1 MGTRVGFRATITE
14 AFAATVIG
22 ESGER
27 EQAPA
32 PYRTDRLPEL
42 GDIVG
47 GHYRLV
53 RVLGQGMFGR
63 VYVAERVDVPAHQVA
78 LKVVPREV
86 YSGRNVE
93 RELVMLAAASH
104 PHIVQL
110 KDHGMTAGY
119 VWLTMPVYEGETLAN
134 RLDRGPLG
142 LEEAYDV
149 FLPIARALDALHKAG
164 LRHQDIKPENIFLA
178 RFAGHLHPILLDLG
192 VAAEREATFV
202 AGTILYASPEQ
213 LSALSSRA
221 ETLPLSDKMDTYCL
235 ASTLLFALVGSTY
248 FPGEGADSRLEIVK
262 AQNQR
267 ATSPLAKGAL
277 IEATGAPRKMLSA
290 AFCRWMDPD
299 PLNRPPVRV
308 MADELEVLLEP
319 DREQERRRARRRIRF
334 RYLGRMAVAALLA
347 VAGGGAFFAY
357 SKRETLRLASELD
370 RARAEGA
377 ASFGELD
384 TCIASHQVAQ
394 REATAC
400 RDAKSRQEEE
410 YRTKLRQVS
419 KSGGATE
426 ASFARQMQA
435 LETTYST
442 RMKSCEEEKSSAVR
456 ASDADRAQLTWDYQR
471 KETLLLT
478 ERDEQHKVAE
488 NRTRELDR
496 CRADLAS
503 LARSS
508 ATVDRPSAVEA
519 PAPPS
524 GGETAVPGSGP
535 GTRRIA
541 PPVPEPS
548 LFGPAPAEGTLNITH
563 PTSEGAAHS
572 AAAATAP
579 AAAAHW

>member
-1 MGTRVGFRATITE
+1 VGTRIGFRATVTE
-14 AFAATVIG
+14 AFAATVMG
-22 ESGER
+22 QSGER
-27 EQAPA
+27 DQAPA
-32 PYRTDRLPEL
+32 PFRTDRLPEV
-42 GDIVG
+42 GDVVG

-119 VWLTMPVYEGETLAN
+119 VWLTMPVYEGETLAT
-134 RLDRGPLG
+134 RLQRGPLG

-213 LSALSSRA
+213 LSALSSAA

-235 ASTLLFALVGSTY
+235 AATLLLALVGPTY
-248 FPGEGADSRLEIVK
+248 FPGEGAESRLEIVK
-262 AQNQR
+262 AQDVR

-277 IEATGAPRKMLSA
+277 IEANGTPRKLLSA

-299 PLNRPPVRV
+299 PFNRPPVRV

-319 DREQERRRARRRIRF
+319 EREQDRRRARRSLRF
-334 RYLGRMAVAALLA
+334 RYLGRTALTAMFMVAA
-347 VAGGGAFFAY
+347 GGALFAY
-357 SKRETLRLASELD
+357 SKRQTIRLASELD

-384 TCIASHQVAQ
+384 TCIASHQLAQ
-394 REATAC
+394 REVTAC
-400 RDAKSRQEEE
+400 HDAKSRQEEE
-410 YRTKLRQVS
+410 YRAKLRHVA
-419 KSGGATE
+419 KTGGASE
-426 ASFARQMQA
+426 ASYAKQLQS
-435 LETTYST
+435 LESTYAT
-442 RMKSCEEEKSSAVR
+442 RMKSCEEEKAIAAR
-456 ASDADRAQLTWDYQR
+456 AHDADQHQQTWDWQRKEAQLTS
-471 KETLLLT
+471 
-478 ERDEQHKVAE
+478 ERDEQHKAAE
-488 NRTRELDR
+488 TRSRELDR
-496 CRADLAS
+496 CRADLSMQSRQPANVDHLNPGDS
-503 LARSS
+503 LGAPSS
-508 ATVDRPSAVEA
+508 VGETPMPGSA
-519 PAPPS
+519 PKRLAPP
-524 GGETAVPGSGP
+524 A
-535 GTRRIA
+535 
-541 PPVPEPS
+541 PEPS
-548 LFGPAPAEGTLNITH
+548 PFGPAPVEGLLDVPLPSSIA
-563 PTSEGAAHS
+563 PPS
-572 AAAATAP
+572 AP
-579 AAAAHW
+579 AAAAANW

>member
-1 MGTRVGFRATITE
+1 VGTRTGFRATITE

-22 ESGER
+22 QSGER
-27 EQAPA
+27 DQAPA
-32 PYRTDRLPEL
+32 PFRTDRLPEV

-53 RVLGQGMFGR
+53 RALGQGMFGR

-110 KDHGMTAGY
+110 KDHGTTAGY
-119 VWLTMPVYEGETLAN
+119 VWLTMPVYEGETLAT
-134 RLDRGPLG
+134 RLQRGPLG

-213 LSALSSRA
+213 LSALSSAA

-235 ASTLLFALVGSTY
+235 AATLLFALVGSTY
-248 FPGEGADSRLEIVK
+248 FPGEGAESRLEIVK
-262 AQNQR
+262 AQDLR

-277 IEATGAPRKMLSA
+277 IEATGTPRKMLSA

-299 PLNRPPVRV
+299 PFNRPPVRA
-308 MADELEVLLEP
+308 MADELDVLLEP
-319 DREQERRRARRRIRF
+319 EREQERRRARRSLRF
-334 RYLGRMAVAALLA
+334 RYLGRTAVTGLFLVAA
-347 VAGGGAFFAY
+347 GGAFFAY
-357 SKRETLRLASELD
+357 SKRETIRLASELD
-370 RARAEGA
+370 RARADGA

-410 YRTKLRQVS
+410 YRAKLRHVA

-426 ASFARQMQA
+426 ASFARQLQA
-435 LETTYST
+435 VEATYTT
-442 RMKSCEEEKSSAVR
+442 RVKACEEEKASAAR
-456 ASDADRAQLTWDYQR
+456 AYDAEEQQRTWDWQR
-471 KETLLLT
+471 KEAQLLN
-478 ERDEQHKVAE
+478 EREEQHRVAE
-488 NRTRELDR
+488 TRARELDR
-496 CRADLAS
+496 CRSDLAFQS
-503 LARSS
+503 R
-508 ATVDRPSAVEA
+508 A
-519 PAPPS
+519 PAPLDHSSPAETLGAPS
-524 GGETAVPGSGP
+524 SVGETPLPGSTP
-535 GTRRIA
+535 KHLA
-541 PPVPEPS
+541 PPAPEPS
-548 LFGPAPAEGTLNITH
+548 PFGAAPVEGTLLVPL
-563 PTSEGAAHS
+563 PTSLEPPA
-572 AAAATAP
+572 AP
-579 AAAAHW
+579 AAAAAAANW

>member
-1 MGTRVGFRATITE
+1 VGTRVGFRATITE

-27 EQAPA
+27 LQAPA
-32 PYRTDRLPEL
+32 PYRTDRLPEV

-53 RVLGQGMFGR
+53 RVLGQGMFGK

-78 LKVVPREV
+78 LKLVPREV

-134 RLDRGPLG
+134 RLERGPLG

-192 VAAEREATFV
+192 VAAEREAPFV

-221 ETLPLSDKMDTYCL
+221 ESLPLSDKMDTYCL

-248 FPGEGADSRLEIVK
+248 FPGEGAHSRLEIVK
-262 AQNQR
+262 AHDMR
-267 ATSPLAKGAL
+267 STSPLAKGAL
-277 IEATGAPRKMLSA
+277 IEATGTPRKMLSA

-319 DREQERRRARRRIRF
+319 EREQERRRARRRIRF
-334 RYLGRMAVAALLA
+334 RYVGRTAVAALLA
-347 VAGGGAFFAY
+347 VAAGGAFFAY
-357 SKRETLRLASELD
+357 SKRQTLRLASELN

-384 TCIASHQVAQ
+384 TCIASHQLAQ
-394 REATAC
+394 RDANAC

-410 YRTKLRQVS
+410 YRAKLRHVA

-426 ASFARQMQA
+426 ASFARQLQA
-435 LETTYST
+435 VETTYTT
-442 RMKSCEEEKSSAVR
+442 RIKSCEEEKASAVR
-456 ASDADRAQLTWDYQR
+456 TSDADRAQLTWDFQR
-471 KETLLLT
+471 KETQLQI
-478 ERDEQHKVAE
+478 ERDEQHRLAE
-488 NRTRELDR
+488 TRTRELDR
-496 CRADLAS
+496 CRGDLAT

-508 ATVDRPSAVEA
+508 ATVDRPGTVES

-535 GTRRIA
+535 GTRHVA
-541 PPVPEPS
+541 PTAPMPPPY
-548 LFGPAPAEGTLNITH
+548 GPPPAEGTLNITD
-563 PTSEGAAHS
+563 PASENTARS
-572 AAAATAP
+572 AAAAT
-579 AAAAHW
+579 HW

>member
-1 MGTRVGFRATITE
+1 MGTRIGFRATITE
-14 AFAATVIG
+14 AFAATVVG
-22 ESGER
+22 ESGPR
-27 EQAPA
+27 DQAPA
-32 PYRTDRLPEL
+32 PFRTDRLPEV

-110 KDHGMTAGY
+110 KDHGMAAAY
-119 VWLTMPVYEGETLAN
+119 VWLTMPVYEGETLAT
-134 RLDRGPLG
+134 RLQRGPLG

-192 VAAEREATFV
+192 VAAEREGPFV

-213 LSALSSRA
+213 LSALSSAA

-235 ASTLLFALVGSTY
+235 AATLLFALVGATY
-248 FPGEGADSRLEIVK
+248 FPGEGAESRLEIVN
-262 AQNQR
+262 AQGVR
-267 ATSPLAKGAL
+267 ATNPLAKGAL
-277 IEATGAPRKMLSA
+277 VEATGAPRKMLNA

-299 PLNRPPVRV
+299 PFNRPPVRV

-319 DREQERRRARRRIRF
+319 ERELDRRRARRSLRL
-334 RYLGRMAVAALLA
+334 RYVGRTALTALLLT
-347 VAGGGAFFAY
+347 AGAGALFAY
-357 SKRETLRLASELD
+357 SKRETIRLASELD

-394 REATAC
+394 REANAC
-400 RDAKSRQEEE
+400 RDAKSRQDEE
-410 YRTKLRQVS
+410 YRAKLRHLAKNGASEAAFAKQV
-419 KSGGATE
+419 
-426 ASFARQMQA
+426 QA
-435 LETTYST
+435 LETTYTT
-442 RMKSCEEEKSSAVR
+442 RVRSCEEEKAGAAR
-456 ASDADRAQLTWDYQR
+456 AHDAEQQQLTWDWQR
-471 KETLLLT
+471 REAQLAG
-478 ERDEQHKVAE
+478 ERDDQHKLAE
-488 NRTRELDR
+488 TRVRELDR
-496 CRADLAS
+496 CRSDLAVQS
-503 LARSS
+503 RPAANPDRSTGSDSFGAPPSVGETPLPGS
-508 ATVDRPSAVEA
+508 APRHLA
-519 PAPPS
+519 PAP
-524 GGETAVPGSGP
+524 
-535 GTRRIA
+535 
-541 PPVPEPS
+541 EPS
-548 LFGPAPAEGTLNITH
+548 PFGPAPVEGTLNM
-563 PTSEGAAHS
+563 PLPSSQAPSG
-572 AAAATAP
+572 AP
-579 AAAAHW
+579 AAANW

>member
-1 MGTRVGFRATITE
+1 VGTRVGFRATITE

-27 EQAPA
+27 VQAPA
-32 PYRTDRLPEL
+32 PFRTDRLPEV
-42 GDIVG
+42 GDVVG

-134 RLDRGPLG
+134 RLERGPLG

-192 VAAEREATFV
+192 VAAEREAPFV

-235 ASTLLFALVGSTY
+235 ASTLLFSLVGPTY
-248 FPGEGADSRLEIVK
+248 FPGEGANSRLEIVK
-262 AQNQR
+262 AQDLR
-267 ATSPLAKGAL
+267 ATSPLSKGAL
-277 IEATGAPRKMLSA
+277 IEATGTPRKMLSA

-299 PLNRPPVRV
+299 PHNRPPVRV

-319 DREQERRRARRRIRF
+319 EREQERRRARRRIRF
-334 RYLGRMAVAALLA
+334 RYLGRTALAALLA

-370 RARAEGA
+370 RARAAGA

-400 RDAKSRQEEE
+400 RDAKSRQEDE
-410 YRTKLRQVS
+410 YRGKLRQVA
-419 KSGGATE
+419 KSGGASE

-435 LETTYST
+435 LESTYTT
-442 RMKSCEEEKSSAVR
+442 RVKSCEEDKALAVR
-456 ASDADRAQLTWDYQR
+456 ANDADRAQMTWDFQR
-471 KETLLLT
+471 KETQLQN
-478 ERDEQHKVAE
+478 ERDEQHKLVE
-488 NRTRELDR
+488 TRTRELDR
-496 CRADLAS
+496 CRGDLATMTR
-503 LARSS
+503 A
-508 ATVDRPSAVEA
+508 AAVIDRPSIES
-519 PAPPS
+519 PPPS

-535 GTRRIA
+535 GTRHPA
-541 PPVPEPS
+541 PSAPEPS
-548 LFGPAPAEGTLNITH
+548 PFGPAPSEGTLNITH
-563 PTSEGAAHS
+563 PSSES
-572 AAAATAP
+572 ASHAP
-579 AAAAHW
+579 AAAAANW

>member
-1 MGTRVGFRATITE
+1 MGTRIGFRATITE

-22 ESGER
+22 QSGER
-27 EQAPA
+27 DQPPA
-32 PYRTDRLPEL
+32 PFRTDRLPEV
-42 GDIVG
+42 GDVVG

-53 RVLGQGMFGR
+53 RVLGQGMFGK

-78 LKVVPREV
+78 LKVVPRDV

-119 VWLTMPVYEGETLAN
+119 VWLTMPVYEGETLAT
-134 RLDRGPLG
+134 RLQRGPLG

-235 ASTLLFALVGSTY
+235 AATLLFALVGPTY
-248 FPGEGADSRLEIVK
+248 FPGEGAASRLEIVT
-262 AQNQR
+262 AQDLR
-267 ATSPLAKGAL
+267 AKSPLAKGAL
-277 IEATGAPRKMLSA
+277 TEATGTPRKMLSA

-299 PLNRPPVRV
+299 PYNRPPVRV

-319 DREQERRRARRRIRF
+319 DREQERRRARRSLRF
-334 RYLGRMAVAALLA
+334 RYLGRTA
-347 VAGGGAFFAY
+347 VAGLLMAAAGAAFFAY
-357 SKRETLRLASELD
+357 SKRENIRLASELD

-394 REATAC
+394 REAMAC
-400 RDAKSRQEEE
+400 RDAKSRQEDE
-410 YRTKLRQVS
+410 YRAKLRHVA

-426 ASFARQMQA
+426 ASFARQLQA
-435 LETTYST
+435 VEATYAT
-442 RMKSCEEEKSSAVR
+442 RVRSCEEEKAGAAR
-456 ASDADRAQLTWDYQR
+456 AHDAEEQQRAWDWQRREVQLMNDRDDQHRIA
-471 KETLLLT
+471 ETRA
-478 ERDEQHKVAE
+478 RD
-488 NRTRELDR
+488 LDR
-496 CRADLAS
+496 CRADLATQS
-503 LARSS
+503 R
-508 ATVDRPSAVEA
+508 A
-519 PAPPS
+519 PARPDSTSPMETLGAPS
-524 GGETAVPGSGP
+524 SVGETPLPGS
-535 GTRRIA
+535 A
-541 PPVPEPS
+541 PKQVVPPAPEPS
-548 LFGPAPAEGTLNITH
+548 PFGTVPIEGALHLPLPSSVGPSGAPAT
-563 PTSEGAAHS
+563 
-572 AAAATAP
+572 AAAAAN
-579 AAAAHW
+579 W

>member
-1 MGTRVGFRATITE
+1 VGTRIGFRATITE

-27 EQAPA
+27 DHAPA
-32 PYRTDRLPEL
+32 PFRTDRLPEV

-53 RVLGQGMFGR
+53 RVLGQGMFGK

-110 KDHGMTAGY
+110 KDHGMAAGY

-134 RLDRGPLG
+134 RLQRGPLG

-149 FLPIARALDALHKAG
+149 FHPIARALDALHKAG

-178 RFAGHLHPILLDLG
+178 RFAGQLHPILLDLG
-192 VAAEREATFV
+192 VAAEREAPFV

-213 LSALSSRA
+213 LSALSSAA

-235 ASTLLFALVGSTY
+235 AATLLLALVGPTY
-248 FPGEGADSRLEIVK
+248 FPGEGAESRLEIVR
-262 AQNQR
+262 AQDVR

-277 IEATGAPRKMLSA
+277 IEASGTPRKMLSA

-299 PLNRPPVRV
+299 PYNRPPVRV

-319 DREQERRRARRRIRF
+319 ERDQERRRARRRIRF
-334 RYLGRMAVAALLA
+334 RYLGRTALAASLVAAA
-347 VAGGGAFFAY
+347 GGAFFVY
-357 SKRETLRLASELD
+357 SKRQTLRLAAELD

-384 TCIASHQVAQ
+384 TCIASHQLAQ

-400 RDAKSRQEEE
+400 REVATRQEEE
-410 YRTKLRQVS
+410 YRAKLRQVA
-419 KSGGATE
+419 KSGGANE
-426 ASFARQMQA
+426 ASFARQLQA
-435 LETTYST
+435 VEATCTT
-442 RMKSCEEEKSSAVR
+442 RMKSCEEEKAVAAR
-456 ASDADRAQLTWDYQR
+456 ACESQEHQRTWDWQR
-471 KETLLLT
+471 KESELT
-478 ERDEQHKVAE
+478 SERDEQHKVAE
-488 NRTRELDR
+488 ARGRELDR

-503 LARSS
+503 MSR
-508 ATVDRPSAVEA
+508 T
-519 PAPPS
+519 PAPIERAVDPLGAPS
-524 GGETAVPGSGP
+524 SVGETPASGSTPKRG
-535 GTRRIA
+535 A
-541 PPVPEPS
+541 PPAPEPS
-548 LFGPAPAEGTLNITH
+548 PFGAMPIEGTLNLQ
-563 PTSEGAAHS
+563 PTSTESPSAPS
-572 AAAATAP
+572 RAAAAN
-579 AAAAHW
+579 W

>member
-1 MGTRVGFRATITE
+1 V
-14 AFAATVIG
+14 
-22 ESGER
+22 
-27 EQAPA
+27 
-32 PYRTDRLPEL
+32 

-119 VWLTMPVYEGETLAN
+119 VWLTMPVYEGETLAT
-134 RLDRGPLG
+134 RLLRGPLG

-213 LSALSSRA
+213 LSALSSAA
-221 ETLPLSDKMDTYCL
+221 ESLPLSDKMDTYCL
-235 ASTLLFALVGSTY
+235 AATLLLALVGSTY
-248 FPGEGADSRLEIVK
+248 FPGEGAESRLEIVK
-262 AQNQR
+262 AQDQR

-299 PLNRPPVRV
+299 PYNRPPVRV

-319 DREQERRRARRRIRF
+319 EREQERRRARRSLRF
-334 RYLGRMAVAALLA
+334 RYAGRTALAALFMA
-347 VAGGGAFFAY
+347 AAGGALFAY
-357 SKRETLRLASELD
+357 SKRQTLRLASELD

-384 TCIASHQVAQ
+384 TCIASHQLAQ
-394 REATAC
+394 REANAC
-400 RDAKSRQEEE
+400 RDAKSRQEDE
-410 YRTKLRQVS
+410 YRAKLRNVA
-419 KSGGATE
+419 KSGGPTE

-435 LETTYST
+435 LEATYAT
-442 RMKSCEEEKSSAVR
+442 RMKSCEEEKVGASR
-456 ASDADRAQLTWDYQR
+456 AHEAEQKQMTWDWQR
-471 KETLLLT
+471 KEVQLT
-478 ERDEQHKVAE
+478 TDRDEQHKVAE
-488 NRTRELDR
+488 ARARELDR
-496 CRADLAS
+496 CRADLGTHS
-503 LARSS
+503 R
-508 ATVDRPSAVEA
+508 A
-519 PAPPS
+519 PANLDRSNAIETLGAPS
-524 GGETAVPGSGP
+524 SVGETPLPGS
-535 GTRRIA
+535 A
-541 PPVPEPS
+541 PKHTPPPAPEPS
-548 LFGPAPAEGTLNITH
+548 PFGPAPVEGMLDL
-563 PTSEGAAHS
+563 PFPSSVGPAP
-572 AAAATAP
+572 AP
-579 AAAAHW
+579 AAAANW

>member
-1 MGTRVGFRATITE
+1 VGTRIGFRATITE

-22 ESGER
+22 ESGP
-27 EQAPA
+27 ALPA
-32 PYRTDRLPEL
+32 PPPFRTDQLPEL

-47 GHYRLV
+47 EHYRLV
-53 RVLGQGMFGR
+53 RVLGQGMFGK
-63 VYVAERVDVPAHQVA
+63 VYVAERVDIPAHQVA

-110 KDHGMTAGY
+110 KDHGMTAGF
-119 VWLTMPVYEGETLAN
+119 VWLTMPVYEGETLAD
-134 RLDRGPLG
+134 RLRRGPLG

-213 LSALSSRA
+213 LSALSSAA

-235 ASTLLFALVGSTY
+235 AATLLLALVGPTY
-248 FPGEGADSRLEIVK
+248 FPGEGAGSRLEIVK
-262 AQNQR
+262 AQDLR

-277 IEATGAPRKMLSA
+277 SEATGTPRKMLSA

-299 PLNRPPVRV
+299 PFNRPPVRV

-319 DREQERRRARRRIRF
+319 EREVDRRRARRSLRF
-334 RYLGRMAVAALLA
+334 RYLGRMALAALLV
-347 VAGGGAFFAY
+347 VAGGGALFAY
-357 SKRETLRLASELD
+357 SKRETIRLASELD

-410 YRTKLRQVS
+410 YRVKLRHLRN
-419 KSGGATE
+419 GGASE
-426 ASFARQMQA
+426 ASLARQMQA
-435 LETTYST
+435 LEATYTT
-442 RMKSCEEEKSSAVR
+442 RVKSCEEEKTGAAR
-456 ASDADRAQLTWDYQR
+456 AREVEQQQQTWDWQR
-471 KETLLLT
+471 KEMQLAG
-478 ERDEQHKVAE
+478 ERDDQHKIAE
-488 NRTRELDR
+488 TRTRELDR
-496 CRADLAS
+496 CRADLAVQS
-503 LARSS
+503 RPPAHVDHSS
-508 ATVDRPSAVEA
+508 VGDALGSPTSV
-519 PAPPS
+519 
-524 GGETAVPGSGP
+524 GETPSPGS
-535 GTRRIA
+535 A
-541 PPVPEPS
+541 PKHLSPPAPEPS
-548 LFGPAPAEGTLNITH
+548 PFGPAPAEGTLNL
-563 PTSEGAAHS
+563 PRPSS
-572 AAAATAP
+572 AGPSTAP
-579 AAAAHW
+579 AAAAANW